1 MRLTVLND
9 WHIGAV
15 RSAGTTLAT
24 AYQLRLDLLQQ
35 FEDTLADIDT
45 DLMILGDL
53 FDGPDISKADLLRT
67 YQILRDWLVRTG
79 KRLYLVNGN
88 HDLSKNSTNFS
99 SFQFLA
105 ELLVSE
111 WRGGEQGDWVIH
123 ITEGTMTPHGYVIP
137 HVANQDLFNV
147 ELSKVPE
154 CDHLFVHCNY
164 DNGFAAEKDHSLN
177 LSREQAESLPVRHI
191 VFAHEHQ
198 AREELDGKVLVIGNQ
213 TPSSVSDCLN
223 NDVKSLLVVHPPTRE
238 GNKTRWIQVRRI
250 TWQADGDFSEQDWR
264 ELVDTGRFIRVVGTA
279 TAAEA
284 NQVVNTIARFRSTAK
299 ALVITNAVRIEGVS
313 DGEEFSLTHEQVTSF
328 NVREA
333 LREYL
338 TDEEN
343 QKIDKLKEEQYA
355 A

>member
-1 MRLTVLND
+1 MSLTLLND
-9 WHIGAV
+9 WHLGCI
-15 RSAGTTLAT
+15 RSAGTTPAT
-24 AYQLRLDLLQQ
+24 AYQLRLDLLSQ
-35 FEDTLADIDT
+35 FEETLYSIDT

-53 FDGPDISKADLLRT
+53 LDGPDISKADLLRA
-67 YQILRDWLVRTG
+67 YQALAAWQDRTG
-79 KRLYLVNGN
+79 RDLWLVNGN

-99 SFQFLA
+99 SFELLA
-105 ELLVSE
+105 ELLKSLNPV
-111 WRGGEQGDWVIH
+111 QVHH

-154 CDHLFVHCNY
+154 CDYLFVHCNY

-238 GNKTRWIQVRRI
+238 GNKTRWIQARRI
-250 TWQADGDFSEQDWR
+250 TWRADADFSEQDWR

>member
-1 MRLTVLND
+1 MMSLTILND

-15 RSAGTTLAT
+15 RTGGTTLAT
-24 AYQLRLDLLQQ
+24 AYQLRLDLLSQ
-35 FEDTLADIDT
+35 FEETLYGIDT

-67 YQILRDWLVRTG
+67 YQALWDWLERHVTA
-79 KRLYLVNGN
+79 RLYLVNGN

-99 SFQFLA
+99 SFEFLA
-105 ELLVSE
+105 ALLKSSWEARVT
-111 WRGGEQGDWVIH
+111 H

-154 CDHLFVHCNY
+154 CDYLFVHCNY
-164 DNGFAAEKDHSLN
+164 DNGFAAESDHSLN
-177 LSREQAESLPVRHI
+177 LSREQAEKLPVRHI

-198 AREELDGKVLVIGNQ
+198 ARTELEGKVVVIGNQ
-213 TPSSVSDCLN
+213 FPSSVSDCLN
-223 NDVKSLLVVHPPTRE
+223 NDFKCMLHLDDNGAGRHLQQR
-238 GNKTRWIQVRRI
+238 IQ
-250 TWQADGDFSEQDWR
+250 TWQAEGDFSEQDWR
-264 ELVDTGRFIRVVGTA
+264 ELVDTGRFIRVTGQA
-279 TAAEA
+279 SAAEA
-284 NQVVNTIARFRSTAK
+284 SQVVNAIARFRSTAK
-299 ALVITNAVRIEGVS
+299 ALVITNAVKIEGVS
-313 DGEEFSLTHEQVTSF
+313 DSEQLVLSHEQVTNF

-338 TDEEN
+338 TPEEN
-343 QKIDKLKEEQYA
+343 EKIDKLKEMQNA